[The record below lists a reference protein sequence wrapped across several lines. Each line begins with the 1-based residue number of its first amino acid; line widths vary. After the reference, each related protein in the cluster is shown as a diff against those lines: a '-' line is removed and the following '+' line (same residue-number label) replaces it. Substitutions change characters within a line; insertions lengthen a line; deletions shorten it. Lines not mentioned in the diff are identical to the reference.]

1 MYVWCDYIS
10 ERSAMGEEQVVVLQA
25 VAPYQP
31 APTVDRPLTGWV
43 LAMSVLVAA
52 RLGRSAAET
61 QRFDLSH
68 LQVTPL
74 LPVNC

>member
-1 MYVWCDYIS
+1 M
-10 ERSAMGEEQVVVLQA
+10 VLQA

-31 APTVDRPLTGWV
+31 EPTVDRPLTGWV

-74 LPVNC
+74 LPVNCQHAMSRACICLLLCFIS